1 MMSITLPIETAE
13 QNLRD
18 LLEELNLGETVTL
31 LGAEGVPRALL
42 VSLKPALR
50 EIQEEAD
57 WDARWDALARQ
68 VSQAW
73 NSDKSA
79 VELLTEMRR

>member
-1 MMSITLPIETAE
+1 MSITLPIEMAE
-13 QNLRD
+13 KDLRS

-31 LGAEGVPRALL
+31 IGAEGVPRALL
-42 VSLKPALR
+42 VSLKPVLR

-73 NSDKSA
+73 NSEKSA

>member
-1 MMSITLPIETAE
+1 MSITLPIETAE